1 MFQLPRVLFAVND
14 TESFRDDVCLY
25 RFRQDD
31 NTFPWNNDM
40 KIFREGERLYHR
52 SVSVYVARSVV
63 ISNSYVL

>member
-1 MFQLPRVLFAVND
+1 MFQLPRVLLFAVND

-31 NTFPWNNDM
+31 NTFPWHNDM

-52 SVSVYVARSVV
+52 SVYVARSIL
-63 ISNSYVL
+63 ISDRHVL